1 MLNIISLGAG
11 VQSSTMAL
19 MAAEGE
25 ITPMPDCAIFADTG
39 AEPKHV
45 YDFLDYVESLVPFPV
60 YRVMEGDGLDA
71 DIWKA
76 IHHGKDDKGR
86 YASAPFYTE
95 SPRGGKGGMLRRQC
109 TAEYKIK
116 PIQQKVRQMM
126 GLEKGQRGPKEVA
139 VRMWI
144 GISMDESVRMKPNQT
159 KWIENIWPLID
170 KQMYRYD
177 CVNWMRDHGYR
188 EPSKSA
194 CYFCPYHDNA
204 TWQNMKDH
212 DPDSWARAVQM
223 DEALRGGLHG
233 TTEKIFIHRSMQPL
247 TECDFDPDRDQFDM
261 FDHECEGMCG
271 I

>member
-1 MLNIISLGAG
+1 MLNVISLGAG

-25 ITPMPDCAIFADTG
+25 LTPMPDCAIFADTG

-60 YRVMEGDGLDA
+60 YRVMEGEGLEA
-71 DIWKA
+71 DILKGIDGGRCA
-76 IHHGKDDKGR
+76 TPPFFTLDDDGNKGI
-86 YASAPFYTE
+86 
-95 SPRGGKGGMLRRQC
+95 LRRQC

-116 PIQQKVRQMM
+116 PIQQKVRQLM

-159 KWIENIWPLID
+159 KWIENVWPLIKKD
-170 KQMYRYD
+170 MYRYD
-177 CVNWMRDHGYR
+177 CIDWMRDHGYR

-194 CYFCPYHDNA
+194 CYFCPYHDNS
-204 TWQNMKDH
+204 TWQNMMDH
-212 DPDSWARAVQM
+212 DQDSWNRSVRL
-223 DEALRGGLHG
+223 DTALRKGMSGV
-233 TTEKIFIHRSMQPL
+233 KSQIFIHRSMQPL
-247 TECDFDPDRDQFDM
+247 TECDFDPARDQFDM

-271 I
+271 V